1 MQNMQNVSMV
11 HTNRPW
17 VYKVCLKRPS
27 LVDTSA
33 GITTG
38 QGLKNAKNTKYAC
51 YATCGTVSIIEYR
64 AHRAPGL
71 QSLPDIFLLP
81 HDPSGKQIIPL
92 SLSGYCT
99 NRS

>member
-17 VYKVCLKRPS
+17 VYQVCLKRPS

-33 GITTG
+33 GISTG
-38 QGLKNAKNTKYAC
+38 QDRKNAKNTKHAC
-51 YATCGTVSIIEYR
+51 YSTCGTVSIIECR

-92 SLSGYCT
+92 SLSQVT
-99 NRS
+99 ALI